1 MVIITVDNLCEASQT
16 DNANQCRPQLGS
28 PALKHILIIWGRI
41 PIQGELK
48 FFLNL
53 NSYQFEFSIAAYD
66 LCPKMECLVIQNMKL
81 LGPFVL
87 DL

>member
-41 PIQGELK
+41 PIQGELNFFFK
-48 FFLNL
+48 F
-53 NSYQFEFSIAAYD
+53 
-66 LCPKMECLVIQNMKL
+66 K
-81 LGPFVL
+81 
-87 DL
+87 